1 MGRLSKRCST
11 ISLPTVVVAD
21 ANVVLSALIGGRARL
36 VIASAHG
43 PRCLAV
49 DAVAIEIARHAA
61 PLGEKRKLDPAL
73 LLAALQVMPIEW
85 KAATEYEDH
94 REQAESRIAPRDPD
108 DWPTLALALKLCV
121 PIWSQDKDFSTAGVE
136 VVTTGELLDSL
147 RAAGHDLR

>member
-1 MGRLSKRCST
+1 
-11 ISLPTVVVAD
+11 
-21 ANVVLSALIGGRARL
+21 

-49 DAVAIEIARHAA
+49 DAVAIEIARHVPGLAD
-61 PLGEKRKLDPAL
+61 KRKLDPAL

-94 REQAESRIAPRDPD
+94 REQAESRIAARDPD
-108 DWPTLALALKLCV
+108 DWPTLALSLKFGV
-121 PIWSQDKDFSTAGVE
+121 PIWSQDKDFSATGVE

-147 RAAGHDLR
+147 RAAGHELG